1 MRTKDSTRSCALA
14 APQRRLASPRR
25 RTSAG
30 RESSPV
36 RADRGLLERRRRSLR
51 RARRNP
57 GSPSTKR
64 GPAGRRS
71 LFPRLRRHPAADR
84 VTANGPCEAS
94 EGSTTM
100 SSLGYGLGSWGLL
113 NVVFLLSMFYP
124 ARDTAAKR
132 RYEHPRAAWRGLFD
146 RNARTGQPLRAHQ
159 RRPRTDCDRPA
170 RSAHALPRRS
180 RTGRR
185 SGIAGACRS
194 ACSTPRKPPGA
205 APTASRQTPE
215 LLHLRARPEMKGKEP
230 G

>member
-1 MRTKDSTRSCALA
+1 MRPWRGCSGYSLSPCASALS
-14 APQRRLASPRR
+14 PSRL
-25 RTSAG
+25 
-30 RESSPV
+30 

-84 VTANGPCEAS
+84 VSANGPVEAS

-124 ARDTAAKR
+124 GRDTAAKR

-159 RRPRTDCDRPA
+159 RRRRTDCDWPA
-170 RSAHALPRRS
+170 RFPHAPPRRS
-180 RTGRR
+180 RTGRCR
-185 SGIAGACRS
+185 GIAGVRGSLALHPVSRREPRLRS
-194 ACSTPRKPPGA
+194 LGRRPSSCTPRAG
-205 APTASRQTPE
+205 TR
-215 LLHLRARPEMKGKEP
+215 
-230 G
+230 